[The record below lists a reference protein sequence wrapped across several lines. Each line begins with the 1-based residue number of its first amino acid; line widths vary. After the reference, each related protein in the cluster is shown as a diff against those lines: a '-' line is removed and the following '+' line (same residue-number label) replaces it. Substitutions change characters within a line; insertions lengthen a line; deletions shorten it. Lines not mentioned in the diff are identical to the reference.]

1 MAIFSA
7 TLAPPAEERSL
18 TDRVGHGL
26 GTAASKVRES
36 NQKYG
41 VTEKIGQGVTGA
53 VSKTREFEQRHQVTS
68 RAASAAH
75 SAVAQTREFE
85 REHQVT
91 SRAADAGR
99 SAVTKASDFEQK
111 HQISARAADAG
122 RQAVASARDTNEKYR
137 ITQKVGHGVATATS
151 GVASGVQKLVS
162 ASKGSSQG
170 SVTSGGTHSS
180 SAKPSGF
187 NPFDQRSAPVP
198 VHKVPLPVAQRA
210 PSEINENIQKT
221 MASSSSIPQCA
232 NACSNSEDCL
242 HVKKYFTC
250 SHFQCIGTSFL
261 INRCIVCE
269 CGEPSALN
277 FLGVGAKVMASEAE
291 VMNEEWEVMN
301 EGTVMINSVVVV
313 QDMNGV
319 ILGSLK
325 PEEILSE
332 FFDCAFGE
340 SIEALPPSQ
349 LIAAVHNSFEA
360 WVQEDPD
367 DKGPAFSWEVHVNCN
382 RPAIIVKMTEVSEP
396 YPEQISPSETSEVE
410 AAANVSEVEAVELT
424 EVDRLQQLIHDREAE
439 LKQMRRVLVL
449 AVNLGNTLK
458 SFKVRLQQATSLK
471 IIEQKLV
478 FGPDVFNSNR
488 LSLKT
493 LKIFENS
500 VLHLQSRGGGGAKM
514 TKKDKDNKSL
524 ALLTRVVTAS
534 QSIVIEDAIANVS
547 GVRKLESEL
556 TAFMQQIE
564 GADGAAVAIKGLLL
578 KLTSTSL
585 TSTLGCFDGTNA
597 DSKVKKMAAFVFG
610 PEINRICSI
619 HDALSSV
626 KQSAEGLFLYSM
638 ARADEESSLLAPFS
652 FAVLRGMIENARMFK
667 LGQEEEEDDDMEI
680 EFVEPPKGINR
691 GNRQSVSAEAYG
703 AWNKKAEFN
712 APVYEKTSEQKA
724 RIERCLEPS
733 FLFQGLEK
741 QDMQT
746 VILAFKE
753 KNAEAD
759 ERIIQEGDDG
769 ESMYLIEEGVAECF
783 KKIDGTDLCV
793 KTCSPGDVF
802 GELALLYNCPRAASV
817 VCKEKCIL
825 WELDRETFNNIV
837 KEAAAKKRDTYTDF
851 LKKVPLFAN
860 VDQYEIMTM
869 ADACKEQNFQGEDT
883 VIIKQ
888 GDSGDKF
895 YVVVEGECIAKK
907 AFVSGQEPQK
917 VMTHKVGDY
926 FGELALI
933 SNTLRAASV
942 HAATPEVKLLSMER
956 RTFTRLLGSMKEIL
970 QREGKRYE
978 IADSSHK

>member
-1 MAIFSA
+1 MSGSQF
-7 TLAPPAEERSL
+7 
-18 TDRVGHGL
+18 V
-26 GTAASKVRES
+26 
-36 NQKYG
+36 N
-41 VTEKIGQGVTGA
+41 
-53 VSKTREFEQRHQVTS
+53 
-68 RAASAAH
+68 
-75 SAVAQTREFE
+75 
-85 REHQVT
+85 
-91 SRAADAGR
+91 R
-99 SAVTKASDFEQK
+99 SAQEHLMYIQEKVNPVLEALVTAVLLERPDDPSFFMLRWLMEQTK
-111 HQISARAADAG
+111 TVDG
-122 RQAVASARDTNEKYR
+122 TD
-137 ITQKVGHGVATATS
+137 
-151 GVASGVQKLVS
+151 
-162 ASKGSSQG
+162 QG
-170 SVTSGGTHSS
+170 
-180 SAKPSGF
+180 
-187 NPFDQRSAPVP
+187 
-198 VHKVPLPVAQRA
+198 
-210 PSEINENIQKT
+210 
-221 MASSSSIPQCA
+221 SSSSGQR
-232 NACSNSEDCL
+232 S
-242 HVKKYFTC
+242 
-250 SHFQCIGTSFL
+250 
-261 INRCIVCE
+261 
-269 CGEPSALN
+269 
-277 FLGVGAKVMASEAE
+277 
-291 VMNEEWEVMN
+291 
-301 EGTVMINSVVVV
+301 
-313 QDMNGV
+313 
-319 ILGSLK
+319 GSTA
-325 PEEILSE
+325 EEI
-332 FFDCAFGE
+332 
-340 SIEALPPSQ
+340 
-349 LIAAVHNSFEA
+349 
-360 WVQEDPD
+360 
-367 DKGPAFSWEVHVNCN
+367 
-382 RPAIIVKMTEVSEP
+382 
-396 YPEQISPSETSEVE
+396 
-410 AAANVSEVEAVELT
+410 EAV
-424 EVDRLQQLIHDREAE
+424 R
-439 LKQMRRVLVL
+439 
-449 AVNLGNTLK
+449 
-458 SFKVRLQQATSLK
+458 
-471 IIEQKLV
+471 IEIK
-478 FGPDVFNSNR
+478 
-488 LSLKT
+488 
-493 LKIFENS
+493 
-500 VLHLQSRGGGGAKM
+500 
-514 TKKDKDNKSL
+514 
-524 ALLTRVVTAS
+524 
-534 QSIVIEDAIANVS
+534 
-547 GVRKLESEL
+547 KLEERKTEL
-556 TAFMQQIE
+556 LDVLGAGDE
-564 GADGAAVAIKGLLL
+564 GKASKASGQDAKSVASTKAD
-578 KLTSTSL
+578 
-585 TSTLGCFDGTNA
+585 DNA
-597 DSKVKKMAAFVFG
+597 S
-610 PEINRICSI
+610 
-619 HDALSSV
+619 
-626 KQSAEGLFLYSM
+626 
-638 ARADEESSLLAPFS
+638 
-652 FAVLRGMIENARMFK
+652 
-667 LGQEEEEDDDMEI
+667 EEEEDDDMEI